1 MEGAQLECG
10 EEEGGDD
17 ERPLPRDHLQAGHEA
32 LQRVRAREQEV
43 RQHRRPAHVH
53 DRAHRRAEERAAG
66 AERDVVVRL
75 GVGVAEI
82 VPHAPEQDPR
92 VRAEEPAAHADQQ
105 PDDPAEA
112 GHCERQPEEA
122 GAHDLGHED
131 ERRVVPAQRQGSV
144 WRERG
149 RPGSTWRP
157 RSPLGLAQVVRRRL
171 RDEHVGLAR
180 FAVALRHRRVRLHR
194 GRRWVR
200 RRHPAREER
209 VHEQLAGLLCHRRS
223 ALPKCGPRQGGKTEL
238 WPKWFIRE

>member
-1 MEGAQLECG
+1 MCETICSGIVVSGTHTCVGARSTSGLTARAPSTMATARTTATVEGSARYESWWKVRGRARFPLQPGEESPSPRPSPSRSRSRSRSPNPSPSPVPNLVEGAQLECG

-53 DRAHRRAEERAAG
+53 DRAHRRAEERPTG

-92 VRAEEPAAHADQQ
+92 VRAEEAAAHADQQ

-112 GHCERQPEEA
+112 GHCERQP
-122 GAHDLGHED
+122 
-131 ERRVVPAQRQGSV
+131 
-144 WRERG
+144 
-149 RPGSTWRP
+149 
-157 RSPLGLAQVVRRRL
+157 
-171 RDEHVGLAR
+171 
-180 FAVALRHRRVRLHR
+180 
-194 GRRWVR
+194 
-200 RRHPAREER
+200 
-209 VHEQLAGLLCHRRS
+209 
-223 ALPKCGPRQGGKTEL
+223 
-238 WPKWFIRE
+238 